1 MQGGAHSTLRI
12 TVRADLSR
20 NKNLRALQP
29 MVGQPKI
36 QRAVRYL
43 GFEVDDA
50 LEKAGQTNVLE
61 FCTTCER
68 RDRWGEA
75 APVSFFH

>member
-1 MQGGAHSTLRI
+1 
-12 TVRADLSR
+12 
-20 NKNLRALQP
+20 